1 MTVSEEFVDHYAV
14 LQVLPDCSAKSLE
27 AAYRQLAKMFH
38 PDHPESADSDKFNAV
53 IEAYRVLRN
62 PEQRAA
68 YDLQHG
74 VNCPSAGFEPAQPE
88 QEAENTSAAHD
99 ADAHTKILLFLYRR
113 RREHAE
119 DPGVIRVYVQELL
132 NCSDESFNFH
142 VWYLKA
148 KGFIETT
155 EQGTLAITVQGVDHV
170 ISASQATIA
179 EKKLF
184 IAQSREAQ
192 S

>member
-1 MTVSEEFVDHYAV
+1 MTDGEEFIDHYAV

-38 PDHPESADSDKFNAV
+38 PDHPETADSDKFNAV
-53 IEAYRVLRN
+53 IEAYRVLRS
-62 PEQRAA
+62 PDQRAA
-68 YDLQHG
+68 YDLHYG
-74 VNCPSAGFEPAQPE
+74 VNCPSAGFDPSEPE
-88 QEAENTSAAHD
+88 QEVENTSAAND

-119 DPGVIRVYVQELL
+119 DPGVIRIYVQELL
-132 NCSDESFNFH
+132 NCSDESFEFH

-155 EQGTLAITVQGVDHV
+155 EQGTLAITVLGVDHV
-170 ISASQATIA
+170 ISASQAIIA

-184 IAQSREAQ
+184 IAQSRDAQ
-192 S
+192 G

>member
-1 MTVSEEFVDHYAV
+1 MTDGEEFFDHYAV

-27 AAYRQLAKMFH
+27 AAYRHLAKMFH
-38 PDHPESADSDKFNAV
+38 PDHPETADSDKFNAV
-53 IEAYRVLRN
+53 IEAYRVLRS
-62 PEQRAA
+62 PDQRAA
-68 YDLQHG
+68 YDLHYG
-74 VNCPSAGFEPAQPE
+74 VNCPSAGFDPSEPE
-88 QEAENTSAAHD
+88 QEVENTSAAND

-119 DPGVIRVYVQELL
+119 DPGVIRIYVQELL
-132 NCSDESFNFH
+132 NCSDESFEFH

-170 ISASQATIA
+170 ISASQAIIA

-184 IAQSREAQ
+184 IAQSRDAQ
-192 S
+192 G

>member
-1 MTVSEEFVDHYAV
+1 MTDGEEFIDHYAV

-27 AAYRQLAKMFH
+27 AAYRHLAKMFH
-38 PDHPESADSDKFNAV
+38 PDHPETADSDKFNAV
-53 IEAYRVLRN
+53 IEADRVLRS
-62 PEQRAA
+62 PDQRAA
-68 YDLQHG
+68 YDLHYG
-74 VNCPSAGFEPAQPE
+74 VNCPSAGFDPSEPE
-88 QEAENTSAAHD
+88 QEVENTSAAND

-119 DPGVIRVYVQELL
+119 DPGVIRIYVQELL
-132 NCSDESFNFH
+132 NCSDESFEFH

-170 ISASQATIA
+170 ISASQAIIA

-184 IAQSREAQ
+184 IAQSRDAQ
-192 S
+192 G

>member
-1 MTVSEEFVDHYAV
+1 MTDSEHFIDHYAV

-27 AAYRQLAKMFH
+27 AAYRNLAKKFH
-38 PDHPESADSDKFNAV
+38 PDHPETADSDKFNAV

-74 VNCPSAGFEPAQPE
+74 LNSPSAGFEPAQLE
-88 QEAENTSAAHD
+88 QEPENTSAAND

-113 RREHAE
+113 RREHAQN
-119 DPGVIRVYVQELL
+119 PGVIRVYVQELL
-132 NCSDESFNFH
+132 NCSDESFDFH

-170 ISASQATIA
+170 ISMSQATIA

-184 IAQSREAQ
+184 IAQSSA
-192 S
+192 SGD

>member
-1 MTVSEEFVDHYAV
+1 MTDGEEFIDHYAV

-27 AAYRQLAKMFH
+27 AAYRHLAKMFH
-38 PDHPESADSDKFNAV
+38 PDHPETADSDKFNAV
-53 IEAYRVLRN
+53 IEAYRVLRS
-62 PEQRAA
+62 PDQRAA
-68 YDLQHG
+68 YDLHYG
-74 VNCPSAGFEPAQPE
+74 VNCPSAGFDPSEPE
-88 QEAENTSAAHD
+88 QEVENTSAAND

-119 DPGVIRVYVQELL
+119 DPGVIRIYVQELL
-132 NCSDESFNFH
+132 NCSDESFEFH

-170 ISASQATIA
+170 ISASQAIIA

-184 IAQSREAQ
+184 IAQSRDAQ
-192 S
+192 G

>member
-1 MTVSEEFVDHYAV
+1 MTDGEEFVDHYAV
-14 LQVLPDCSAKSLE
+14 LQVLPDCSAKNLE

-38 PDHPESADSDKFNAV
+38 PDHPETADSDKFNAV
-53 IEAYRVLRN
+53 IEAYRVLRS

-68 YDLQHG
+68 YDLQYG
-74 VNCPSAGFEPAQPE
+74 VNSPSAGFDPAQPE
-88 QEAENTSAAHD
+88 QEVENTSAAND

-119 DPGVIRVYVQELL
+119 DPGVIRIYVQELL
-132 NCSDESFNFH
+132 KCSDESFDFH

-155 EQGTLAITVQGVDHV
+155 EQGTLAITVLGVDHV

-184 IAQSREAQ
+184 IAQSSNSRN
-192 S
+192 